1 MIPQKQ
7 YDAMRANGSLEE
19 ISKRIACLAALG
31 AVITSMQDEV
41 ADLLKEQR
49 MYTQGLKYRGN
60 LLTKAAEQFTN
71 AFYECFDKD
80 GRKFITDRFDHV
92 RAEIERVFIID
103 EERQTDSVIFNGME
117 E

>member
-7 YDAMRANGSLEE
+7 YDEMRANGSLEE

-49 MYTQGLKYRGN
+49 MYTHGLKYRGN
-60 LLTKAAEQFTN
+60 LLTKAAEQFTS
-71 AFYECFDKD
+71 AFYACFDKD

-92 RAEIERVFIID
+92 RAEIERVFTID
-103 EERQTDSVIFNGME
+103 EERQTY
-117 E
+117 